1 MFSSLSEESVSI
13 SMLKSLIQR
22 NCSYVRLKHWGIYDG
37 VVSWPTVRV
46 PPLHVKREMCVE
58 LLINEGHLFFRGGGR
73 GEICDEGLSRNSYLF
88 MVFLLTVQ

>member
-58 LLINEGHLFFRGGGR
+58 LLINEGHLFFRGGGGGR
-73 GEICDEGLSRNSYLF
+73 SVMKGYRVTAIYLWF
-88 MVFLLTVQ
+88 SC

>member
-22 NCSYVRLKHWGIYDG
+22 NCSYVRLKHSGIYDG

-58 LLINEGHLFFRGGGR
+58 LLINEGHLFFRGGGGGGGR
-73 GEICDEGLSRNSYLF
+73 SVMKGYRVTAIYLWF
-88 MVFLLTVQ
+88 SC